1 MVQNIVCKNYK
12 MILQLNEF
20 FLRRIGCNENG
31 FQLELLQLLL
41 DLLRGPLQARQHV
54 LTRVE
59 VIASTEVN
67 GNVWTADRGA
77 SGGLEKK

>member
-1 MVQNIVCKNYK
+1 MLYTID
-12 MILQLNEF
+12 II
-20 FLRRIGCNENG
+20 IGCAVGPIETIIIREV
-31 FQLELLQLLL
+31 LELLQLLL